1 MNEICKHFTA
11 CGLSISI
18 IIIITHTFL
27 AIFEILKNSQVKTVV
42 KKKDSSKALPKIQE
56 KKVKLKKDGATEKQ
70 SNYITSTSIDQEI
83 CIHIA

>member
-1 MNEICKHFTA
+1 MWFINQHYYNHHPHVF
-11 CGLSISI
+11 GY
-18 IIIITHTFL
+18 FWN
-27 AIFEILKNSQVKTVV
+27 LKNSQVKTVV

>member
-1 MNEICKHFTA
+1 MWF
-11 CGLSISI
+11 ISQ
-18 IIIITHTFL
+18 HYYNHHPHVFGYL
-27 AIFEILKNSQVKTVV
+27 WNLENSQVKTVV